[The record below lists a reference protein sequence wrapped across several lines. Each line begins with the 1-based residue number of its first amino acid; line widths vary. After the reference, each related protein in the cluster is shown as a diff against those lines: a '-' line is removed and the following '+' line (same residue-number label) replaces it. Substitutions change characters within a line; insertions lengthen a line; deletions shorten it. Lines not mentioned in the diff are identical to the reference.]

1 MVRLSSR
8 VWFSLA
14 AVLAL
19 AIAGYALLRPRASFS
34 TTPVKAAKVSPNTA
48 TSVSGLDDWVMEG
61 GNPART
67 RARSEGVT
75 LPIKRQREIPVAGDE
90 GTGSPVAIANDTILV
105 EAEHRLRAIDLK
117 SGKERWS
124 FAENGRY
131 ISPAAAG
138 DTIYIRAEAD
148 NKGQVFALDL
158 ATGKQ
163 RWAFT
168 PRRLSSAATGYWG
181 GHLTSPVIANG
192 VVFIGAGKELYAL
205 DAASGAL
212 RWEYDALEYLSSS
225 ATVGEGRV
233 FFSDAE
239 HVYAIDQRS
248 GMLAWKSDTV
258 FKPYFSPI
266 VANQT
271 LFLTNGDNLL
281 ALKTADGTKRWETS
295 IPGEGLLP
303 GAVQGSRLFVKSTT
317 TLYAL
322 DLATGRELWR
332 FEQPGFVSL
341 PAVAG
346 EQLFTIT
353 GISGQMS
360 VAVLDINTGRR
371 LWDEPNAA
379 LASAAPVIAG
389 QTLYVRTTDG
399 RVLGLF
405 N

>member
-8 VWFSLA
+8 LWFGLA

-19 AIAGYALLRPRASFS
+19 TIAGYALLRPRESFS

-48 TSVSGLDDWVMEG
+48 TSVSGLDDWMMEG

-75 LPIKRQREIPVAGDE
+75 LPIKRQREIRVTGDQ
-90 GTGSPVAIANDTILV
+90 GTGSPVAIANNTILV
-105 EAEHRLRAIDLK
+105 EAEHRLRAIDLE

-131 ISPAAAG
+131 ISPAVAG
-138 DTIYIRAEAD
+138 DTVYIRAESD

-158 ATGKQ
+158 GTGKQ

-212 RWEYDALEYLSSS
+212 RWEYDALDYLSSS
-225 ATVGEGRV
+225 ATVGDGRV
-233 FFSDAE
+233 FFSDSE
-239 HVYAIDQRS
+239 EVYAIDQRS
-248 GMLAWKSDTV
+248 GTLAWKVATH
-258 FKPYFSPI
+258 FEPYFSPI

-271 LFLTNGDNLL
+271 VFLTSGDNLL
-281 ALKTADGTKRWETS
+281 ALNTADGTKRWEAS
-295 IPGEGLLP
+295 MAGEVLLP
-303 GAVQGSRLFVKSTT
+303 GAVQGQRLFVNSTT
-317 TLYAL
+317 TLHAL
-322 DLATGRELWR
+322 DLATGRELWH
-332 FEQPGFVSL
+332 FDPSGFISF

-346 EQLFTIT
+346 EQLFAIT
-353 GISGQMS
+353 G
-360 VAVLDINTGRR
+360 
-371 LWDEPNAA
+371 
-379 LASAAPVIAG
+379 
-389 QTLYVRTTDG
+389 
-399 RVLGLF
+399 
-405 N
+405 